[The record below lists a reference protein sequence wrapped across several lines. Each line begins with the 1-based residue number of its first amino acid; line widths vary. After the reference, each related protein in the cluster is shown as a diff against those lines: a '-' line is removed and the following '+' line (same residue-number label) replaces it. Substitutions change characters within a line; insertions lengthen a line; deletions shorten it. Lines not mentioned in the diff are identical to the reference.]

1 MVLNYKLFFLIWQWI
16 ILEVLP
22 EYLTLLGIFIMV
34 EYYSMK
40 RDVFLSVLAGILL
53 TLPYINGNL
62 WIFAWMGFIP
72 LFFALR
78 NKNRAQAF
86 LLAYFAGIIF
96 WAGTIWWLV
105 HVTLAG
111 TILLILYLAL
121 YFGLF
126 GFFVSSY
133 LLPTTYCLLLI
144 PSIWVL
150 LEYLRSH
157 LLTGFPWALLG
168 YSQYLNLPIIQIA
181 DLTGAWGVSFLIM
194 LLNIGIYLMLIK
206 KQKRAI
212 ILSCL
217 LCVSVS
223 LGYGY
228 YKINFLKKNAIQKSI
243 RVSVIQGNI
252 PQDLKWDINSRDFII
267 DRYVNLTLQA
277 IKDNPDLIIWPE
289 ASLPVVLEEEPF
301 YYEKVKDLAKRIKT
315 PVVLGAVT
323 LRNGHY
329 YNSSLLVSGQG
340 ENLELYDKL
349 HLVPFGEY
357 IPLKK
362 ILGFLETIVPIGEI
376 TPGKEY
382 RVFNASAKF
391 SVLICFED
399 LFPGLSR
406 RFVKKGANFL
416 VNITNDAWYKMSSAP
431 YQHLQASVFRAVE
444 NRVFLVR
451 SANTGVSC
459 FIGPSGRIV
468 SYVKDNL
475 AQTIFNTGYDTQ
487 RIFVEKVILSFYTA
501 RGDVFILLLFIFALY
516 GIFRSV
522 IFVKIMSLR

>member
-1 MVLNYKLFFLIWQWI
+1 MLRQIKYFSVKGLKA
-16 ILEVLP
+16 
-22 EYLTLLGIFIMV
+22 LLLC
-34 EYYSMK
+34 
-40 RDVFLSVLAGILL
+40 FLSSVIL
-53 TLPYINGNL
+53 TLPFTNGRL
-62 WIFAWMGFIP
+62 WIFAWFGFLP
-72 LFFALR
+72 LFVAL
-78 NKNRAQAF
+78 KDKSGLQAF

-133 LLPTTYCLLLI
+133 LLSTTYLPALPVRQAGGRQATYCLLFI
-144 PSIWVL
+144 SSIWVL
-150 LEYLRSH
+150 LEYIRSH

-181 DLTGAWGVSFLIM
+181 DVTGAWGVSFLIM
-194 LLNIGIYLMLIK
+194 LVNIVVYLALIK

-217 LCVSVS
+217 LCVLVS

-228 YKINFLKKNAIQKSI
+228 YKINFLKKSAIQKSI
-243 RVSVIQGNI
+243 RVSVVQGNI
-252 PQDLKWDINSRDFII
+252 PQDLKWDINLRDFII
-267 DRYVNLTLQA
+267 DRYVKLTLQA

-289 ASLPVVLEEEPF
+289 AALPVVLEEEPF
-301 YYEKVKDLAKRIKT
+301 YYEKVKDLVKEIKT

-329 YNSSLLVSGQG
+329 YNSSLLVSDQG

-362 ILGFLETIVPIGEI
+362 ILGFLETVVPIGEI

-382 RVFNASAKF
+382 KVFKRPAKF

-399 LFPGLSR
+399 LFPELSR

-459 FIGPSGRIV
+459 FIGPSGEVV

-475 AQTIFNTGYDTQ
+475 RQTIFNTGYDTQ
-487 RIFVEKVILSFYTA
+487 RIFVEKGILSFYTA
-501 RGDVFILLLFIFALY
+501 RGDVFILLLFIFTVY

-522 IFVKIMSLR
+522 LFVKRMPLR

>member
-1 MVLNYKLFFLIWQWI
+1 MKKDISLSILSALLLI
-16 ILEVLP
+16 
-22 EYLTLLGIFIMV
+22 
-34 EYYSMK
+34 
-40 RDVFLSVLAGILL
+40 LSFP
-53 TLPYINGNL
+53 TFNL
-62 WIFAWMGFIP
+62 WIFAWFGFLP
-72 LFFALR
+72 LFFAIR
-78 NKNRAQAF
+78 NKTRAQAF
-86 LLAYFAGIIF
+86 LLSYLSGIIF
-96 WAGTIWWLV
+96 WLGTIWWLV

-126 GFFVSSY
+126 GLLASSY
-133 LLPTTYCLLLI
+133 PLSTIYLPAGRQATYYLLSI

-168 YSQYLNLPIIQIA
+168 YSQYLNLPVIQIA
-181 DLTGAWGVSFLIM
+181 DITGAWGVAFLVM
-194 LLNIGIYLMLIK
+194 LVNVAIYLALIK

-217 LCVSVS
+217 LCVLVS

-228 YKINFLKKNAIQKSI
+228 YKINFLRKSPIQKSI
-243 RVSVIQGNI
+243 RISVVQGNI
-252 PQDLKWDINSRDFII
+252 LQDLKWDINSRDFII

-289 ASLPVVLEEEPF
+289 AALPVVLEEEPF
-301 YYEKVKDLAKRIKT
+301 YYEKVKDLVKQIKT

-329 YNSSLLVSGQG
+329 YNSSLLVSDKG

-362 ILGFLETIVPIGEI
+362 ILGFLETVVPIGEI

-382 RVFNASAKF
+382 KVFNGSAKF

-399 LFPGLSR
+399 LFPELSR
-406 RFVKKGANFL
+406 RFVKKGASFL

-459 FIGPSGRIV
+459 FIGPSGEIV
-468 SYVKDNL
+468 SYIKSNL
-475 AQTIFNTGYDTQ
+475 GQTIFSSGYDTQ
-487 RIFVEKVILSFYTA
+487 RIFVEKGILSFYTA
-501 RGDVFILLLFIFALY
+501 WGDVFILLLFIFALY
-516 GIFRSV
+516 GVFRSV
-522 IFVKIMSLR
+522 LFVKIMPLQ